1 MNNHLRWTSALIR
14 SLYRS
19 GVRHAVISP
28 GSRSTP
34 LTIAAAIHD
43 GISKHVVIDER
54 SAAFIALGIGKATG
68 SPAILICTS
77 GTAAANY
84 YPAIVEAKESGV
96 PMIVLTADRPPNL
109 RGIGSSQT
117 IDQVKLYGD
126 QAVFF
131 HEAGEPAFG
140 EDDLRRIDYL
150 GKQAVEAAVDA
161 GGASHI
167 NLPFRKPLEPDEA
180 AISAERKLNHEELP
194 PRPASVLSR
203 TISLSPG
210 LSRLIQKAKRPLI
223 IAGPADPAHALTNLL
238 ANFTEKLNAPV
249 VAEPGSGVPEDP
261 NRSIKRYEQ
270 FLRNADVLDE
280 LRPDL
285 IIRFGDQPFTKSL
298 LIALEKWTEVPVVH
312 FPARRAVQDHAMSAD
327 YVIRCGVDDR
337 INLEAE
343 GGSSDWLKIWQ
354 NHDQL
359 AEKALDTSLSHSDAF
374 TDGHVFRTI
383 AAKIPDQ
390 WNVMLSN
397 SLIPRDMTLF
407 GSPSPAQFVNRGAAG
422 IDGIT
427 STAVGI
433 AERLGET
440 CSLHHRRYCV
450 SSRFQ
455 RPVVAQGAAFT
466 AVCDPGGKQRR
477 GTIFRM
483 LPVHQAKELY
493 TPYFETPQSV
503 DLESLAKA
511 HGIGYRK
518 ITTQKQLDEFSFSSL
533 SGVVLVEYV
542 TDADA
547 SMELRKSLW
556 NYPHHPEP

>member
-1 MNNHLRWTSALIR
+1 MSNHLRWTSALIR

-43 GISKHVVIDER
+43 GICKHVVIDER

-131 HEAGEPAFG
+131 HEAGEPVFG
-140 EDDLRRIDYL
+140 DSDLRRIDYL
-150 GKQAVEAAVDA
+150 GKQAVEAAIDA
-161 GGASHI
+161 GGAAHI

-180 AISAERKLNHEELP
+180 AISAEWKLNHEELP
-194 PRPASVLSR
+194 PRASSVASR
-203 TISLSPG
+203 TITLSPG
-210 LSRLIQKAKRPLI
+210 VSRLILNVERPLI
-223 IAGPADPAHALTNLL
+223 IAGPADPARAHLSLLTEF
-238 ANFTEKLNAPV
+238 AEKLNAPV
-249 VAEPGSGVPEDP
+249 IAEPGSGVPVNPDH
-261 NRSIKRYEQ
+261 SLKRYEQ
-270 FLRNADVLDE
+270 FLRNEDVQSE
-280 LRPDL
+280 LMPDL
-285 IIRFGDQPFTKSL
+285 IFRFGDQPFTKSL
-298 LIALEKWTEVPVVH
+298 LIALEKWTDVTVVQIS
-312 FPARRAVQDHAMSAD
+312 ARRAAQDHVMSAD
-327 YVIRCGVDDR
+327 FVIRCGIDDS
-337 INLEAE
+337 IDLETE
-343 GGSSDWLKIWQ
+343 GGSAEWPKLWQ
-354 NHDQL
+354 KHEQQ
-359 AEKALDTSLSHSDAF
+359 AEEILGISLSNSETF
-374 TDGHVFRTI
+374 TDGHVFRTV
-383 AAKIPDQ
+383 AAKIPGH

-397 SLIPRDMTLF
+397 SLVPRDMALF

-427 STAVGI
+427 STAIGI
-433 AERLGET
+433 LKGSDQPVICITGDIAFLHDSNALL
-440 CSLHHRRYCV
+440 SLREQHSQPFV
-450 SSRFQ
+450 IL
-455 RPVVAQGAAFT
+455 VVNN
-466 AVCDPGGKQRR
+466 GG

-483 LPVHQAKELY
+483 LPVHQTKELY

-503 DLESLAKA
+503 NLESLAKA
-511 HGIGYRK
+511 YGIGYRK

-533 SGVVLVEYV
+533 SGAVLVECV
-542 TDADA
+542 MDADA
-547 SMELRKSLW
+547 SMNLRKSLW
-556 NYPHHPEP
+556 KYPASS

>member
-1 MNNHLRWTSALIR
+1 MSNHLRWTSALIR

-34 LTIAAAIHD
+34 LTIAAAIHN
-43 GISKHVVIDER
+43 GMRKHVVIDER
-54 SAAFIALGIGKATG
+54 SAAFIALGIGKAT
-68 SPAILICTS
+68 STPAILICTS

-117 IDQVKLYGD
+117 IDQLKLYGD

-140 EDDLRRIDYL
+140 DSDLRRIDYL
-150 GKQAVEAAVDA
+150 GKQAVEAAIDA
-161 GGASHI
+161 GGAAHI
-167 NLPFRKPLEPDEA
+167 NLPFRKPLEPGEA

-194 PRPASVLSR
+194 PRASSVASR
-203 TISLSPG
+203 TITLSSG
-210 LSRLIQKAKRPLI
+210 VSRLIQKAKRPLI
-223 IAGPADPAHALTNLL
+223 IAGPADPARAQSSLL
-238 ANFTEKLNAPV
+238 AELAEKLNAPV
-249 VAEPGSGVPEDP
+249 ITEPGSGVPVDP

-270 FLRNADVLDE
+270 FLRNENVQDE

-285 IIRFGDQPFTKSL
+285 IVRFGDQPFTKSL
-298 LIALEKWTEVPVVH
+298 LIALEKWTDVPLVH
-312 FPARRAVQDHAMSAD
+312 FPARRAAQDHAMSAD
-327 YVIRCGVDDR
+327 YVIQCGIDDR
-337 INLEAE
+337 IDLEAK
-343 GGSSDWLKIWQ
+343 GGSSEWLKLWQ
-354 NHDQL
+354 KHEQQ
-359 AEKALDTSLSHSDAF
+359 AEEILGTSLSNSDTF
-374 TDGHVFRTI
+374 TDGHVFRTLT
-383 AAKIPDQ
+383 AKIPGH

-397 SLIPRDMTLF
+397 SLIPRDMALF
-407 GSPSPAQFVNRGAAG
+407 GSSSPAQFVNRGAAG

-427 STAVGI
+427 STAIGI
-433 AERLGET
+433 LRGSDQPVICITGDIAFLHDSNALL
-440 CSLHHRRYCV
+440 SLREKHSQPFV
-450 SSRFQ
+450 IL
-455 RPVVAQGAAFT
+455 VVNN
-466 AVCDPGGKQRR
+466 GG

-483 LPVHQAKELY
+483 LPVHKTKELY

-511 HGIGYRK
+511 HGITYRK
-518 ITTQKQLDEFSFSSL
+518 ITTKNQLDEFSFSSL
-533 SGVVLVEYV
+533 SGAILVECV

-547 SMELRKSLW
+547 SMNLRKSLW
-556 NYPHHPEP
+556 NYPAST